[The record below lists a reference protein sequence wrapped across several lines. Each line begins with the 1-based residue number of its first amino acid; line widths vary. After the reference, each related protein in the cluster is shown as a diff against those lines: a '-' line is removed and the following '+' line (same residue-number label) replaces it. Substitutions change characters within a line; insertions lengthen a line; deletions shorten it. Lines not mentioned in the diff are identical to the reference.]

1 MLPASTIIFGAWALA
16 KGLIRFEHYD
26 NLSGASNSAI
36 TTALADPRVVAGKPT
51 TLGVLTGSF
60 DTRSVSPNDS
70 HENYLA
76 RMTGFITSTETAEY
90 HFFVAYDDAS
100 RVYLS
105 KDETAPDPA
114 VDTPIVDEPA
124 CCGTFAEHDS
134 GKPVTTAVPFPLVVG
149 KKYAV
154 LVLLKE
160 DGGDWLKLAWRK
172 STDMTEATALT
183 PIDAKYFATY
193 VDLNAAFAFKTQPT
207 AQVLVPPSTVINFAK
222 VDFSAGDGGFC
233 RHQHHARAS
242 WPVGYDAGT
251 GTWTVD
257 LLPAPA
263 AYRPTSPTT
272 PAVDRDGVD
281 AGG

>member
-1 MLPASTIIFGAWALA
+1 MDLITSPQVPGQTYTVTISGVKDQMLPASTIIFGAWALA

-114 VDTPIVDEPA
+114 VDTPFVDEPA
-124 CCGTFAEHDS
+124 CCTFAEPDS
-134 GKPVTTAVPFPLVVG
+134 GKPVTTAGPSRSSR
-149 KKYAV
+149 ARSTRSSSCS
-154 LVLLKE
+154 
-160 DGGDWLKLAWRK
+160 RK
-172 STDMTEATALT
+172 
-183 PIDAKYFATY
+183 
-193 VDLNAAFAFKTQPT
+193 AA
-207 AQVLVPPSTVINFAK
+207 
-222 VDFSAGDGGFC
+222 
-233 RHQHHARAS
+233 
-242 WPVGYDAGT
+242 
-251 GTWTVD
+251 
-257 LLPAPA
+257 A
-263 AYRPTSPTT
+263 AI
-272 PAVDRDGVD
+272 G
-281 AGG
+281 